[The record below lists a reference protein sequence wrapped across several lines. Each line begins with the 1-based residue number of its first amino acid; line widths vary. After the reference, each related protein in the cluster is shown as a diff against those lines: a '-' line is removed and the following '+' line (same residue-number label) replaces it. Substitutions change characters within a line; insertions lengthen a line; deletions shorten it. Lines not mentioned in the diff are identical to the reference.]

1 MKIAYICSDADIQIL
16 GHHGCSVHIREFT
29 GALVDAGHDVFII
42 CRWLGDDADPD
53 IVPRAR
59 VYHLQPQG
67 MNQSI
72 WDAINKDPFTEETF
86 LDRDVGSMLW
96 NTWLQVDGAKILEE
110 EKPDFIYERY
120 SLFGFGGKELS
131 LKFNI
136 PLILELNSPLCDQ
149 QEGYYRFPFIRS
161 AREMESQI
169 IRSADA
175 VVALTDWLS
184 DWALGMGVDQE
195 RISILPDAVSEPIFG
210 EVISGEIIRGKH
222 NISENEV
229 VGFVGSFHKWHDV
242 SGLIDSFYQL
252 YESNSDRRLLLVG
265 DGHDRKK
272 LETKVANL
280 GLTQAVIFTGK
291 VAHEA
296 VPQYMAAMDVAVV
309 PYQPI
314 EDFFFSPMKLF
325 ESMAVGVPTVAA
337 DLGQISQIVRNL
349 ETGILYPP
357 GDNVI
362 LSEAIDS
369 LLRDKKLA
377 SDIGAAARE
386 YVLQNHTWGKVTSE
400 VVDIA
405 KRLIGR

>member
-42 CRWLGDDADPD
+42 CRWLGDDTDPG
-53 IVPRAR
+53 IAPRAR
-59 VYHLQPQG
+59 VYHLKPQG

-72 WDAINKDPFTEETF
+72 WDAINNDPFTEQTF

-96 NTWLQVDGAKILEE
+96 NTWLQVDGARILEK

-131 LKFNI
+131 LKFDI

-149 QEGYYRFPFIRS
+149 QEGYYKFPFISS
-161 AREMESQI
+161 AREMEPRI
-169 IRSADA
+169 ICSADA

-184 DWALGMGVDQE
+184 EWALSMGVVRE
-195 RISILPDAVSEPIFG
+195 RISVLPDAVSEPIFG
-210 EVISGEIIRGKH
+210 DVISGETVRRKH
-222 NISENEV
+222 DLLDHEV
-229 VGFVGSFHKWHDV
+229 VGFVGSFHKWHDI
-242 SGLIDSFYQL
+242 SGLIDGFCQL
-252 YESNSDRRLLLVG
+252 YESNPDRRLLLVG

-272 LETKVANL
+272 LEAKVADL
-280 GLTQAVIFTGK
+280 GLTAAVIFTGK

-325 ESMAVGVPTVAA
+325 ESMAVGIPTVAA
-337 DLGQISQIVRNL
+337 DLGQISQVVRNL

-357 GDNVI
+357 GDNVM
-362 LSEAIDS
+362 LAQAIDS
-369 LLRDKKLA
+369 LLLDKKLA
-377 SDIGAAARE
+377 AEIGAAARQ
-386 YVLQNHTWGKVTSE
+386 YVLQNHTWGQVTSE
-400 VVDIA
+400 VVKIA
-405 KRLIGR
+405 QRLIS